1 MQRFHRIDK
10 ESLRAE
16 REGNYRHRSREHPTS
31 QTLPLRLPDRFSSC
45 CHNLSAHSHP
55 VPRKISPR
63 SPPKFSPGGLCPHP
77 ALSAPFR
84 IWVTVW
90 VSPDPGGE
98 GRRVTTGFSS
108 ITNKNQPD
116 LERSELIFCWILPTA
131 LAGKGFEPHD
141 LRVMRWYQK
150 YYSEQY
156 GRL

>member
-1 MQRFHRIDK
+1 MYAVGRQKMHRIDK
-10 ESLRAE
+10 ERPSAE
-16 REGNYRHRSREHPTS
+16 SRKLPTTGAGPPTS
-31 QTLPLRLPDRFSSC
+31 LTLLLPQPPITLPLPPQIPS
-45 CHNLSAHSHP
+45 
-55 VPRKISPR
+55 K
-63 SPPKFSPGGLCPHP
+63 SPPNFPSGGLCPHP

-84 IWVTVW
+84 IWVRVW
-90 VSPDPGGE
+90 VSPHPGGE
-98 GRRVTTGFSS
+98 GQQANTVFSS

-116 LERSELIFCWILPTA
+116 LERSELIFCWILPTT